1 MIKKTICFD
10 LDNTICKTKKN
21 FYKQSIPYKKKIYL
35 INLLY
40 DKGYEIKIFTS
51 RFMGR
56 CLENENKAKKKGYL
70 FTKKQLDN
78 WGLKYHKLIFGKPS
92 YDYLVDDKSIFFKK
106 NWTSKLRKKLKI

>member
-21 FYKQSIPYKKKIYL
+21 CYKKSIPFKKKIFL

-56 CLENENKAKKKGYL
+56 SLENPKQAKKLGYL
-70 FTKKQLDN
+70 FTKKPLNN
-78 WGLKYHKLIFGKPS
+78 WGLKYHELIFGKPS
-92 YDYLVDDKSIFFKK
+92 YDYFIDDKSIFFKK
-106 NWTSKLRKKLKI
+106 NWIIELKKKLKI